1 MAAVGTCTPI
11 TGGPGISSGPR
22 SSGARTSRSAQNPSA
37 QNPSARNRSTRPG
50 AAKPEPND
58 WSWVEAAPFRAHL
71 IWLIEATGI
80 DRHTI
85 AELTGVPTRLVGRLL
100 GPRGRALRRLPP
112 HFARQLLL
120 LTPRSITTCR
130 SNRVPAE
137 RVRRVLLV
145 LSQRGYPDTESSLL
159 TGLEPTRLRRFR
171 RGQVDRIDEYTEAR
185 VLGRV
190 RAAGLE
196 GEVAVALTAAA

>member
-1 MAAVGTCTPI
+1 MAAFGTCTPI
-11 TGGPGISSGPR
+11 TGGPGINTGSRSSRTRTPR
-22 SSGARTSRSAQNPSA
+22 SAQDRSAQLRSRKSRSAKS
-37 QNPSARNRSTRPG
+37 
-50 AAKPEPND
+50 EPND
-58 WSWVEAAPFRAHL
+58 WDWVEAAPFRAHL

-85 AELTGVPTRLVGRLL
+85 AELTGVPARLVGRLL
-100 GPRGRALRRLPP
+100 GPRSRALRRLPP

-120 LTPRSITTCR
+120 LTPRSITAYQ

-145 LSQRGYPDTESSLL
+145 LSQRGCPDTESALL
-159 TGLEPTRLRRFR
+159 TGLDPTRVRRFR
-171 RGQVDRIDEYTEAR
+171 RGQIDRIDEYTEAR
-185 VLGRV
+185 VLGRA

-196 GEVAVALTAAA
+196 GEVAEALTAAA